1 MQNIANANDAANNA
15 ANTGPWK
22 CNKCDGDH
30 RASHTRRYICNLS
43 RDAAVKWRKKNT
55 ATTANTATPRRQN
68 AYGING
74 AIANPTPPPLP
85 PAGNAKT
92 RKHHSKRR
100 RRSNGPAK
108 AAAVTTGPKADDDD
122 SDTGDESD
130 AEIKSIRERLNV
142 TNAKLASL
150 MPFHTDEAKAEK
162 DQLQEHAT
170 AVTLRKPIE
179 DRVEIYSRALSDRR
193 AKAQTA
199 YDKMVDVEKAVEKAM
214 AAADDAADKHKQAI
228 VAQAEMEQ
236 LHDAAKAELK
246 AANKQPP
253 SATRTVRQRL
263 KGSSNCFR
271 VSWQPPRPS
280 KRHLPHSLRGRLNS

>member
-22 CNKCDGDH
+22 CNKCDADH
-30 RASHTRRYICNLS
+30 RASHTRCYICNLS

-68 AYGING
+68 AYGTNG

-85 PAGNAKT
+85 PTGNAKT

-162 DQLQEHAT
+162 INYKSTQRHSST
-170 AVTLRKPIE
+170 A
-179 DRVEIYSRALSDRR
+179 
-193 AKAQTA
+193 
-199 YDKMVDVEKAVEKAM
+199 
-214 AAADDAADKHKQAI
+214 
-228 VAQAEMEQ
+228 
-236 LHDAAKAELK
+236 
-246 AANKQPP
+246 
-253 SATRTVRQRL
+253 
-263 KGSSNCFR
+263 
-271 VSWQPPRPS
+271 
-280 KRHLPHSLRGRLNS
+280 